1 LKNDLPFHR
10 LAVSVSR
17 KIGKAVERNYIKR
30 RMRDLYSHNRDML
43 KEGHDLWILMKK
55 KFSKSDSDKIE
66 KIFVEALL
74 KINDK

>member
-1 LKNDLPFHR
+1 M
-10 LAVSVSR
+10 AVSVSR

-30 RMRDLYSHNRDML
+30 RMRDLYSQNRGKL

-55 KFSKSDSDKIE
+55 NFSKPDSNEIE
-66 KIFVEALL
+66 KIFIETLL

>member
-1 LKNDLPFHR
+1 M
-10 LAVSVSR
+10 AVSVSR

-30 RMRDLYSHNRDML
+30 RMRDLYSQNREKL

-55 KFSKSDSDKIE
+55 KFSKSDSDKID
-66 KIFVEALL
+66 KLFVETLL